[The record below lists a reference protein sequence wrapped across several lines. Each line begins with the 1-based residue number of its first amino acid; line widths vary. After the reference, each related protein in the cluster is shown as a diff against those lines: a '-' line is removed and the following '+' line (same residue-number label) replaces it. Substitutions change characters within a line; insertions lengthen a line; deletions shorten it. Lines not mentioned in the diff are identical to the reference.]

1 MTIST
6 PTFGSSTPCIIH
18 FECLE
23 SGPNDSTRVR
33 RLTGV
38 LRRARVKIFILAYG
52 SFLLQLSEFSSNLT
66 VHHEIKTAKRIW
78 SCRSKYSNFYG
89 KPRLPMTN
97 EDVLNRFRTFRAVKL
112 QPVWSYMCER
122 RLTRPDEHVIKGG
135 KGRASNFRRLW
146 GGIVSLL
153 FVSRTKT
160 RVLRTR
166 VDLCYHCGPFP
177 ACVCKLFN
185 HLLVQTS
192 FSRTSEDIYGYCR
205 SSTSLPG
212 D

>member
-166 VDLCYHCGPFP
+166 DDLCYHCGPFP
-177 ACVCKLFN
+177 ACVCKVFN
-185 HLLVQTS
+185 HLLA
-192 FSRTSEDIYGYCR
+192 
-205 SSTSLPG
+205 
-212 D
+212 

>member
-1 MTIST
+1 MTTPNLVNFPKLQEMTISK
-6 PTFGSSTPCIIH
+6 PTFAPSTPFILH

-33 RLTGV
+33 RLTGIFR
-38 LRRARVKIFILAYG
+38 LARVKIFIVVYVC
-52 SFLLQLSEFSSNLT
+52 FWFQLSEFSSNLT
-66 VHHEIKTAKRIW
+66 GHHEIKTAKWIR
-78 SCRSKYSNFYG
+78 SCRSKYSNFYF

-112 QPVWSYMCER
+112 QPVWSYRCER

-166 VDLCYHCGPFP
+166 DDLCYHCGPFP
-177 ACVCKLFN
+177 ACVCKVFN
-185 HLLVQTS
+185 HLLV
-192 FSRTSEDIYGYCR
+192 
-205 SSTSLPG
+205 
-212 D
+212 